1 MLQPSSEVAVPTDS
15 KHWNTQSPGWFKSK
29 KKRIMDKI
37 EVRDREMTTEEL
49 ESLDRGFDENTIDNG
64 VEIQNS
70 EWFGAIATC
79 EMDLLVV
86 LQVYLIKMESPFQGG
101 SI

>member
-1 MLQPSSEVAVPTDS
+1 
-15 KHWNTQSPGWFKSK
+15 
-29 KKRIMDKI
+29 MDKI

-70 EWFGAIATC
+70 E
-79 EMDLLVV
+79 
-86 LQVYLIKMESPFQGG
+86 
-101 SI
+101 